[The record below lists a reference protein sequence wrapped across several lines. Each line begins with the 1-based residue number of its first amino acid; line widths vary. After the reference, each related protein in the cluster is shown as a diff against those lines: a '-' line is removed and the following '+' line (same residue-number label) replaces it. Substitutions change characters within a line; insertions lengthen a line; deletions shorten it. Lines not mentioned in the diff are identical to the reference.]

1 MLGEKDAFCLYSA
14 FKNNCIQI
22 IDKIGLECWSSSK
35 AFAHYMLRKG
45 DVTLVQT
52 GCESIVTNATKALR
66 EEYVKIVIEK
76 AKSKKESLSLM
87 KSDQPEE
94 IDEQDHKGTH
104 SGVWWIGGFTL
115 YRSFVCSV
123 TCTKAECTITQEM
136 KDDFK
141 DPFDLDNET
150 NPYNPLDWNDHW
162 NPGKIFTVT
171 HTWTENKS
179 V

>member
-22 IDKIGLECWSSSK
+22 IDKIGLDCWSSSK

-52 GCESIVTNATKALR
+52 GCESIVTKATKALR

-94 IDEQDHKGTH
+94 IKGQDHEGTH

-123 TCTKAECTITQEM
+123 TCKKAECTITQEM
-136 KDDFK
+136 KDKFE
-141 DPFDLDNET
+141 DPFDLDNKT
-150 NPYNPLDWNDHW
+150 NQYNPLDWNDHW